1 MLIELDKEVRRKGLK
16 PEKKGLSRFSIKDRM
31 IS

>member
-16 PEKKGLSRFSIKDRM
+16 PEKKGFLDSRLKIE
-31 IS
+31 